1 MIPGAT
7 LADTHGTRRLRKL
20 EDSILNLQ
28 CQVLEKLDQIEIM
41 AQEADRIR
49 EGV

>member
-28 CQVLEKLDQIEIM
+28 CQVLEKLDQIDTMQHE
-41 AQEADRIR
+41 IR
-49 EGV
+49 ELRESP

>member
-41 AQEADRIR
+41 AQEAERIR
-49 EGV
+49 EGT